1 MNEKKMNAVFERMS
15 PTKEQREK
23 MFDKINKENASGNK
37 RRNINFKKVPAFI
50 AAAAVIIMSTTTVYA
65 TNAFGIADFLGK
77 VFKGGETLETSAYI
91 PLTEKTSTNADVDMN
106 VLGVIASE
114 SSVNVIVEL
123 TRNDGKDFPERF
135 ECIESGFHFNN
146 AVFGYGSSRSHIITE
161 GNKAIVLFNANV
173 CGNTVDGEEVTIE
186 MTDLC
191 ERDMETVFIEGEW
204 SVTFDVEQT
213 LEPLSIK
220 EKTTDE
226 GIVIKNAEITPLSI
240 SVTFENI
247 PEKYYQNEDPSA
259 NGFLSSCDECIVVM
273 KDGTKIAAT
282 GGAGAAYDIGEH
294 RTESE
299 FTFSTVIDMN
309 EVDYILIKGEKLEID
324 K

>member
-1 MNEKKMNAVFERMS
+1 MNKERINKAFARMS

-23 MFDKINKENASGNK
+23 MFDKIKKPEE
-37 RRNINFKKVPAFI
+37 RRKNIHLKKIPAI
-50 AAAAVIIMSTTTVYA
+50 VAVAAVIIMSTTTVYA

-173 CGNTVDGEEVTIE
+173 CGNTVDGEEVTIK

-259 NGFLSSCDECIVVM
+259 NGFLPSCDECIVVM

-309 EVDYILIKGEKLEID
+309 EVDYILIVGEKLEIQR
-324 K
+324 

>member
-1 MNEKKMNAVFERMS
+1 MGVHIKERINKAFARMS

-23 MFDKINKENASGNK
+23 MFDKIKKPEE
-37 RRNINFKKVPAFI
+37 RRKNIHLKKIPAI
-50 AAAAVIIMSTTTVYA
+50 VAVAAVFIMSTTTVYA

-77 VFKGGETLETSAYI
+77 VFEGGETLETSAYI

-114 SSVNVIVEL
+114 SSVNVLVEL

-259 NGFLSSCDECIVVM
+259 NGFMPSCDECIVVM
-273 KDGTKIAAT
+273 KDGTKIVAT

-309 EVDYILIKGEKLEID
+309 EVDYILIKGEKLEIQR
-324 K
+324 

>member
-1 MNEKKMNAVFERMS
+1 
-15 PTKEQREK
+15 
-23 MFDKINKENASGNK
+23 
-37 RRNINFKKVPAFI
+37 
-50 AAAAVIIMSTTTVYA
+50 
-65 TNAFGIADFLGK
+65 
-77 VFKGGETLETSAYI
+77 
-91 PLTEKTSTNADVDMN
+91 MN

-114 SSVNVIVEL
+114 SSVNVLVEL

-161 GNKAIVLFNANV
+161 GNKAIVLFNARV
-173 CGNTVDGEEVTIE
+173 CGNTVDGEEVTII

-259 NGFLSSCDECIVVM
+259 NGFMPSCDECIVVM